1 MTPTKPTRET
11 NTTSITNRPTSDPDE
26 RAVLVVVERKLKQ
39 GCTKEQVARWLQE
52 LANYLLME
60 SGKAKE

>member
-11 NTTSITNRPTSDPDE
+11 NPTSITNRLTPDPDE
-26 RAVLVVVERKLKQ
+26 WAVLVVVERKLNQ